1 MQCWKARLDH
11 MSNVRGM
18 LARVAK
24 LEAARAAPRSPIEVA
39 YGSFRAFEDQ
49 TLSLIEEGQLDG
61 QDVPV
66 VLECLGRWHRDH
78 LWSGWRY
85 RGDGSPEYGR

>member
-1 MQCWKARLDH
+1 

-39 YGSFRAFEDQ
+39 YGSFGAFEDQ
-49 TLSLIEEGQLDG
+49 TLALIDAGKLDRG
-61 QDVPV
+61 DMLA
-66 VLECLGRWHRDH
+66 VLTALRRWHADRV
-78 LWSGWRY
+78 WAGWRY